1 MSVRVGLGLASFPF
15 SGAAAFRRWVE
26 RCEASAI
33 DSLWQTDRLAS
44 RDGYLESLAAMAAI
58 AGATSRIKFGMNAVV
73 ASFRDPLVLAKQCAT
88 IDFLS
93 GGRLLPVFGV
103 GAEHAP
109 EWRAAGLDARSRGAR
124 ADEIL
129 EIARRLWSEGRADFE
144 GRFFRYRDASIAPR
158 PVQQPLPLWI
168 GGMSAAAVR
177 RTARLGTGWLGGIAA
192 PEQVAPVIEAIRKEL
207 AATGRHIEP
216 DHFGATLP
224 FRFGSWD
231 EPLVHRVAAA
241 QAALATPAIDPR
253 RVIAVG
259 DAAAVVERIREYQ
272 AAGAAKFVLIP
283 IARGDSEVMA
293 HTERVAAEVVPAVH
307 D

>member
-1 MSVRVGLGLASFPF
+1 MSVRIGLGLASFPF
-15 SGAAAFRRWVE
+15 SGPAALRRWVA

-33 DSLWQTDRLAS
+33 DSLWQTDRLVS
-44 RDGYLESLAAMAAI
+44 RDAYLESLAAMAAL
-58 AGATSRIKFGMNAVV
+58 AGATSRLKFGMNAVV
-73 ASFRDPLVLAKQCAT
+73 ASFREPLLLAKQCAT

-103 GAEHAP
+103 GAENAP
-109 EWRAAGLDARSRGAR
+109 EWRAAGFDARARGAR

-129 EIARRLWSEGRADFE
+129 EIARKLWSEDRVDFE
-144 GRFFRYRDASIAPR
+144 GRFFRIRDASIAPR

-177 RTARLGTGWLGGIAA
+177 RTARLGTGWLAGIAA

-207 AATGRHIEP
+207 AASGRHIEP

-231 EPLVHRVAAA
+231 DPLVQRIGAAN
-241 QAALATPAIDPR
+241 AALAGPPSDPR

-259 DAAAVVERIREYQ
+259 DAAALVARIREYR
-272 AAGAAKFVLIP
+272 AAGVSKFVLIP
-283 IARGDSEVMA
+283 IARGDAELMA
-293 HTERVAAEVVPAVH
+293 HTERVAAEIVPAVH